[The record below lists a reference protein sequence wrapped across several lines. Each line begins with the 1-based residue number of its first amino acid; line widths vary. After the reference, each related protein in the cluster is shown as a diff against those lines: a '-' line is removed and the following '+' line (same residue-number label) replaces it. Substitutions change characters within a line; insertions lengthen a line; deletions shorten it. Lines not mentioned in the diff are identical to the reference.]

1 MLKAQTVLKER
12 EESSPSAK
20 EGIALTIEPRT
31 VLTQTSNR
39 MEKKIY
45 ITPRG
50 ARQLREELAYLWRD
64 KRPLVTEQ
72 VRAAAALGDRS
83 ENAEYQYGKR
93 QLREIDRRIR
103 YLQKRLENLSVVDRI
118 PSDRDRVFFG
128 AFVTLCT
135 EIDETL
141 SIRIVGEDE
150 IDLDTQWIS
159 MNTPLARA
167 IIGKS
172 LGDEVEIQRPAGK
185 ITAEIVSIDYEEPS
199 EDEGLSLI
207 HI

>member
-1 MLKAQTVLKER
+1 VLKAQTVLKER
-12 EESSPSAK
+12 EESSPSAMNS
-20 EGIALTIEPRT
+20 IALTIEPRT

-135 EIDETL
+135 ETDETL

-150 IDLDTQWIS
+150 IDLDNQWIS

-199 EDEGLSLI
+199 EDEG
-207 HI
+207 

>member
-1 MLKAQTVLKER
+1 MLKAQTVRTESK
-12 EESSPSAK
+12 ESSASAMNS
-20 EGIALTIEPRT
+20 IALTIEPRT
-31 VLTQTSNR
+31 VLTQASNR

-128 AFVTLCT
+128 AFVALCT
-135 EIDETL
+135 ETDEAL

-150 IDLDTQWIS
+150 IDLDNQWIS

-199 EDEGLSLI
+199 EDEG
-207 HI
+207 

>member
-1 MLKAQTVLKER
+1 MLKAQTVLKESK
-12 EESSPSAK
+12 ESSQSTMNSVAH
-20 EGIALTIEPRT
+20 IFEPRII
-31 VLTQTSNR
+31 LTQTRNR

-135 EIDETL
+135 ESDEEL

-150 IDLDTQWIS
+150 IDLDNQWIS

-172 LGDEVEIQRPAGK
+172 LGDEAEIQRPAGK

-199 EDEGLSLI
+199 EDEG
-207 HI
+207 

>member
-1 MLKAQTVLKER
+1 MLKAQTVRTESK
-12 EESSPSAK
+12 ESSPSAMNS
-20 EGIALTIEPRT
+20 IALAIEPRT

-135 EIDETL
+135 ETDETL

-150 IDLDTQWIS
+150 IDLDNQWIS

-199 EDEGLSLI
+199 EDEG
-207 HI
+207 

>member
-12 EESSPSAK
+12 EESSPSAMNS
-20 EGIALTIEPRT
+20 IALTIEPRT

-135 EIDETL
+135 ETDETL

-150 IDLDTQWIS
+150 IDLDNQWIS
-159 MNTPLARA
+159 MNTPLTRA

-199 EDEGLSLI
+199 EDEG
-207 HI
+207 

>member
-12 EESSPSAK
+12 EESSPSAM
-20 EGIALTIEPRT
+20 EGIALSIEPRT

-135 EIDETL
+135 ETDETL

-150 IDLDTQWIS
+150 IDLDNQWIS

-185 ITAEIVSIDYEEPS
+185 ITAEIVSIDYGEPS
-199 EDEGLSLI
+199 EDEG
-207 HI
+207 

>member
-1 MLKAQTVLKER
+1 MLKSQTVQKE
-12 EESSPSAK
+12 SK
-20 EGIALTIEPRT
+20 ETQPGVMNNVALTAEPRT
-31 VLTQTSNR
+31 ILTQTRNR

-135 EIDETL
+135 ESDEEL

-150 IDLDTQWIS
+150 IDLDNQWIS

-172 LGDEVEIQRPAGK
+172 LSDEVEIQRPAGK

-199 EDEGLSLI
+199 EDEG
-207 HI
+207 

>member
-12 EESSPSAK
+12 EESSPSAM

-135 EIDETL
+135 ETDETL

-150 IDLDTQWIS
+150 IDLDNQWIS

-199 EDEGLSLI
+199 EDEG
-207 HI
+207 

>member
-12 EESSPSAK
+12 EESSPSAMNS
-20 EGIALTIEPRT
+20 IALTIEPRT

-135 EIDETL
+135 ETDETL

-150 IDLDTQWIS
+150 IDLDNQWIS

-199 EDEGLSLI
+199 EDEG
-207 HI
+207 

>member
-1 MLKAQTVLKER
+1 MLKAQTVLKQSK
-12 EESSPSAK
+12 ESAASAMSS
-20 EGIALTIEPRT
+20 IALTFEPRT
-31 VLTQTSNR
+31 ILTQTCNR

-103 YLQKRLENLSVVDRI
+103 YLQKRLENLSVVDRT
-118 PSDRDRVFFG
+118 PSDRDRIFFG

-135 EIDETL
+135 ETDEAL

-150 IDLDTQWIS
+150 IDLDNQWIS

-199 EDEGLSLI
+199 EDEG
-207 HI
+207 

>member
-1 MLKAQTVLKER
+1 
-12 EESSPSAK
+12 
-20 EGIALTIEPRT
+20 
-31 VLTQTSNR
+31 

-83 ENAEYQYGKR
+83 ENAEYGKR

-118 PSDRDRVFFG
+118 PADRDRVFFG
-128 AFVTLCT
+128 AFVTFCT
-135 EIDETL
+135 ETGEES

-150 IDLDTQWIS
+150 IDLDNQWIS

-185 ITAEIVSIDYEEPS
+185 ITAEILSIYYEEPG
-199 EDEGLSLI
+199 EDEG
-207 HI
+207 

>member
-1 MLKAQTVLKER
+1 MNSVAH
-12 EESSPSAK
+12 
-20 EGIALTIEPRT
+20 IFEPRII
-31 VLTQTSNR
+31 LTQTRNR

-72 VRAAAALGDRS
+72 GAAAALGDRS

-135 EIDETL
+135 ETDEAL
-141 SIRIVGEDE
+141 SIRIVVKTRSTWTING
-150 IDLDTQWIS
+150 S
-159 MNTPLARA
+159 
-167 IIGKS
+167 
-172 LGDEVEIQRPAGK
+172 V
-185 ITAEIVSIDYEEPS
+185 
-199 EDEGLSLI
+199 
-207 HI
+207 

>member
-1 MLKAQTVLKER
+1 MIKAQTVLKER
-12 EESSPSAK
+12 EESSPSAM

-31 VLTQTSNR
+31 VLTQTSNK

-135 EIDETL
+135 ETDEAL

-150 IDLDTQWIS
+150 IDLDNQWIS

-199 EDEGLSLI
+199 EDEG
-207 HI
+207 

>member
-12 EESSPSAK
+12 EESSPSAMNS
-20 EGIALTIEPRT
+20 IALTIEPRT

-135 EIDETL
+135 KTDETL

-150 IDLDTQWIS
+150 IDLDNQWIS

-199 EDEGLSLI
+199 EDEG
-207 HI
+207 

>member
-1 MLKAQTVLKER
+1 VLKAQTVLKESK
-12 EESSPSAK
+12 ESSQSTMNSVAY
-20 EGIALTIEPRT
+20 IFEPRT
-31 VLTQTSNR
+31 ILTQTRNR
-39 MEKKIY
+39 RENKIY

-135 EIDETL
+135 ETDEAL
-141 SIRIVGEDE
+141 SIRVVGEDE
-150 IDLDTQWIS
+150 IDLDNQWIS

-199 EDEGLSLI
+199 EDEG
-207 HI
+207 

>member
-12 EESSPSAK
+12 EESSPSAMNS
-20 EGIALTIEPRT
+20 IALTIEPRT

-135 EIDETL
+135 ETDETL

-150 IDLDTQWIS
+150 IDLDNQWIS
-159 MNTPLARA
+159 INTPLARA

-199 EDEGLSLI
+199 EDEG
-207 HI
+207 

>member
-12 EESSPSAK
+12 EESSPSAMNS
-20 EGIALTIEPRT
+20 IALTIEPRR

-118 PSDRDRVFFG
+118 PSDRDRVFS
-128 AFVTLCT
+128 A
-135 EIDETL
+135 
-141 SIRIVGEDE
+141 
-150 IDLDTQWIS
+150 
-159 MNTPLARA
+159 
-167 IIGKS
+167 
-172 LGDEVEIQRPAGK
+172 
-185 ITAEIVSIDYEEPS
+185 
-199 EDEGLSLI
+199 LSLRFAQKATRSCRFVSWVKTRSTWTI
-207 HI
+207 NGLA

>member
-12 EESSPSAK
+12 EESSPSAMNS
-20 EGIALTIEPRT
+20 IALTIEPRT

-135 EIDETL
+135 ETDETL

-150 IDLDTQWIS
+150 IDLDNQWIS

-172 LGDEVEIQRPAGK
+172 LGDEVEIQLPAGK

-199 EDEGLSLI
+199 EDEG
-207 HI
+207 

>member
-1 MLKAQTVLKER
+1 VLKTQTVLKESK
-12 EESSPSAK
+12 ESSPSAMNSV
-20 EGIALTIEPRT
+20 ALTFEPRII
-31 VLTQTSNR
+31 LTQTRNR

-103 YLQKRLENLSVVDRI
+103 YLQKRLDILSVVDRI
-118 PSDRDRVFFG
+118 PSDRNRVFFG

-135 EIDETL
+135 ENDEEL

-150 IDLDTQWIS
+150 IDLDNQWIS
-159 MNTPLARA
+159 VNTPLARA

-172 LGDEVEIQRPAGK
+172 LSDEVEIQRPAGK
-185 ITAEIVSIDYEEPS
+185 ITAEIVSIDYEEPN
-199 EDEGLSLI
+199 EDEG
-207 HI
+207 

>member
-1 MLKAQTVLKER
+1 MNSVAH
-12 EESSPSAK
+12 
-20 EGIALTIEPRT
+20 IFEPRII
-31 VLTQTSNR
+31 LTQTRNR

-135 EIDETL
+135 ESDEEL

-150 IDLDTQWIS
+150 IDLDNQWIS

-172 LGDEVEIQRPAGK
+172 LSDEVEIQRPAGK

-199 EDEGLSLI
+199 EDEG
-207 HI
+207 